1 MAAIFATEMQ
11 CILSQMRWFVS
22 QHVGNCSCAPLH
34 QIGLELLT
42 NSGHSI
48 HVAVMLACRGSYA
61 MCTLALLS
69 GLRCNF
75 GKTRSSSKL
84 LPRRGKTHEFVIG
97 VDMFPTGEIAGTPK
111 ATREQG
117 NAGCIVSCIVVTHA
131 QETLT
136 LDLLQQLQFG

>member
-1 MAAIFATEMQ
+1 MAESPLPPPLFLEKEVKRSANFVTEME
-11 CILSQMRWFVS
+11 CILNQMRWFS

-42 NSGHSI
+42 NSGHCI
-48 HVAVMLACRGSYA
+48 HVAVMLACRGSDA
-61 MCTLALLS
+61 MCTAVLPF

-75 GKTRSSSKL
+75 SKTRSSSKL

-111 ATREQG
+111 ATREHR
-117 NAGCIVSCIVVTHA
+117 VK
-131 QETLT
+131 
-136 LDLLQQLQFG
+136 